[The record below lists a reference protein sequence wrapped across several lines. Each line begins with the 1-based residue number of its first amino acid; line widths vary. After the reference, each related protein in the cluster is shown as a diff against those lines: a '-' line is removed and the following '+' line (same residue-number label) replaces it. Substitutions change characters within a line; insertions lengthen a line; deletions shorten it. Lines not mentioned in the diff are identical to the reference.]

1 MHLQPGR
8 ELTTDHAMRLAYA
21 TRTRHSQCKATE
33 CHCPVAQCISREGVV
48 SMKSQG
54 PRPVRKSP
62 WEGIERLIQL
72 VALLVT
78 AVATLVT
85 AIQGAGPI

>member
-1 MHLQPGR
+1 
-8 ELTTDHAMRLAYA
+8 
-21 TRTRHSQCKATE
+21 
-33 CHCPVAQCISREGVV
+33 
-48 SMKSQG
+48 MKSQG